1 MLSSFWQACS
11 LPFVHNFRYFL
22 PLGDLLSVNFHNYIP
37 DILGK
42 QNNSICI
49 LMQYHKKRKRK
60 SIFFYAFPQFFSKLS
75 FCGIAIVYKNA
86 PKGEAD
92 SLLAERRSP
101 VNSLPGAQ

>member
-1 MLSSFWQACS
+1 MHFLS
-11 LPFVHNFRYFL
+11 
-22 PLGDLLSVNFHNYIP
+22 
-37 DILGK
+37 
-42 QNNSICI
+42 
-49 LMQYHKKRKRK
+49 
-60 SIFFYAFPQFFSKLS
+60 FFPKLS